1 MAALR
6 GNSIGYTKYVKI
18 LALKPLAF
26 KKLSRKVL
34 VCLLNKLKIKVDP
47 ISIFG
52 P

>member
-26 KKLSRKVL
+26 KK
-34 VCLLNKLKIKVDP
+34 IKP
-47 ISIFG
+47 
-52 P
+52 